1 MGQYILIDGYNVIKN
16 NLMYKMVESK
26 SMAEARYVLITQ
38 LKNRYRQ
45 TSYKLTVVFDG
56 NDKLEQ
62 MRHEDHI
69 CIIFSRFGETAD
81 KVIARLAGEAR
92 TQGHHVTLYSDDVEV
107 QDSVEV
113 TGGTIQTTYRLTTRL
128 NAAPHD
134 LEARVQHRQ
143 AIRRLY
149 GFDPSYK
156 PDDEEEPHHQAY
168 KKKKKSKHHK

>member
-1 MGQYILIDGYNVIKN
+1 MGQHILIDGYNVIKN

-45 TSYKLTVVFDG
+45 TTFKIFVVFDG

-62 MRHEDHI
+62 TRHDDHI
-69 CIIFSRFGETAD
+69 CIIFSRYGETAD
-81 KVIARLAGEAR
+81 KVIGRLAGEAR
-92 TQGHHVTLYSDDVEV
+92 TQGHTVTLYSDDVEV
-107 QDSVEV
+107 QESVEV
-113 TGGTIQTTYRLTTRL
+113 KGGKVQTTSRLTTRL
-128 NAAPHD
+128 NAAPQD

-143 AIRRLY
+143 AVRRMY

-156 PDDEEEPHHQAY
+156 PEDEEEPDPQARR
-168 KKKKKSKHHK
+168 KKKKSKRHR